1 METSDRNG
9 EAAQS
14 GQNKWDLCRLF
25 RTSAG
30 AGSCNRYAS
39 ANQTPLLIEATSNQ
53 VDQFSGY
60 TGMTPADFRGFV
72 CQLADSLNFPQ
83 DALILGGDHLRP
95 KSLVDSETLIVVYIS
110 SHPYTRQYDLGLLTE
125 LRRDRRAMRVIA
137 IAVETDAIIEAG
149 PHILLPPSRSFIDM
163 EQAFCFL
170 MYAQVFAL
178 AQSIHVGNTPDLPS
192 ASGTINR
199 GARCDYSSIAGLRG
213 SPYEHYLN
221 EISSA
226 GCAGQRLRRTDV

>member
-1 METSDRNG
+1 
-9 EAAQS
+9 
-14 GQNKWDLCRLF
+14 
-25 RTSAG
+25 
-30 AGSCNRYAS
+30 
-39 ANQTPLLIEATSNQ
+39 
-53 VDQFSGY
+53 
-60 TGMTPADFRGFV
+60 MTPADFSNDARRFSRLCLSARRLV
-72 CQLADSLNFPQ
+72 ECQLADSLNFPQ

-125 LRRDRRAMRVIA
+125 LRRDRQAMRVIA

-178 AQSIHVGNTPDLPS
+178 AQSIHVGNTPDLDS
-192 ASGTINR
+192 CWQY
-199 GARCDYSSIAGLRG
+199 AR
-213 SPYEHYLN
+213 SPL
-221 EISSA
+221 
-226 GCAGQRLRRTDV
+226 CQRHD

>member
-1 METSDRNG
+1 MKHLTEMVRQHKSGKTNG
-9 EAAQS
+9 IYAVCSAHPLVLEAAI
-14 GQNKWDLCRLF
+14 
-25 RTSAG
+25 
-30 AGSCNRYAS
+30 RYAS

-110 SHPYTRQYDLGLLTE
+110 SPPYTRQYDLGLLTE
-125 LRRDRRAMRVIA
+125 LRRDRQAMRVIA

-199 GARCDYSSIAGLRG
+199 VVQGVIIH
-213 SPYEHYLN
+213 P
-221 EISSA
+221 
-226 GCAGQRLRRTDV
+226 